1 MVRRT
6 AKAWRDIGA
15 RWRPQIDDVVEVEM
29 KEEGLFGSQYEA
41 RVLEINAD
49 QVLVQFSEFVSEE
62 DPKRPLEEWAD
73 LDRVTPV
80 PPPAPPEY
88 LANAGPGAYLEIFF
102 DGGWWAVNLGRKQRD
117 GAYQVFN
124 TQYGTERWAKGNC
137 LRPRW
142 KFYSLEPAT
151 WTASEPV
158 GLEVYESSLDARQE
172 QPRDDDDDDEAEDEE
187 KDDETRLRETE
198 AELARWRK
206 HLGVLRRDARA
217 AREHVC
223 ELQRDVRR
231 LLPLARAAAEAEG
244 GTLVE
249 DPLVLRVPEAIPEL
263 ES

>member
-1 MVRRT
+1 MR
-6 AKAWRDIGA
+6 
-15 RWRPQIDDVVEVEM
+15 
-29 KEEGLFGSQYEA
+29 EEGLFGSRYEA
-41 RVLEINAD
+41 RVLEMD
-49 QVLVQFSEFVSEE
+49 VEQVLVQFSEFVSEE

-80 PPPAPPEY
+80 PPPAPPGFLAV
-88 LANAGPGAYLEIFF
+88 LANAEPGAELEIFF
-102 DGGWWAVNLGRKQRD
+102 DGGWWAVNLGRRQRD
-117 GAYQVFN
+117 GAYQVFQP
-124 TQYGTERWAKGNC
+124 QYGTERWAKANC

-142 KFYSLEPAT
+142 KFHSLEPAK

-158 GLEVYESSLDARQE
+158 GVTVYDSTLDARQE
-172 QPRDDDDDDEAEDEE
+172 QPRDDDDDDDDDEA
-187 KDDETRLRETE
+187 DDETAARRRETT

-244 GTLVE
+244 GTLWE
-249 DPLVLRVPEAIPEL
+249 DHSILRAPDAIPK
-263 ES
+263 S

>member
-1 MVRRT
+1 MN
-6 AKAWRDIGA
+6 
-15 RWRPQIDDVVEVEM
+15 
-29 KEEGLFGSQYEA
+29 EEGLFGSRYEA
-41 RVLEINAD
+41 RVLEMDAD

-62 DPKRPLEEWAD
+62 DPKSALEEWVD
-73 LDRVTPV
+73 LYRVTPV
-80 PPPAPPEY
+80 PPPAPPGF
-88 LANAGPGAYLEIFF
+88 LANAEPGAELEIFF

-117 GAYQVFN
+117 GAYQVFQP
-124 TQYGTERWAKGNC
+124 QYGTERWAKAKC

-158 GLEVYESSLDARQE
+158 GLEVYDSSLDARQE
-172 QPRDDDDDDEAEDEE
+172 RPHDDDDDDEAEDEE

-198 AELARWRK
+198 SELARWRK
-206 HLGVLRRDARA
+206 HLSVLRRDARA

-223 ELQRDVRR
+223 DLQRDVRQ
-231 LLPLARAAAEAEG
+231 LLPLARAAAEAAG